1 MNREEIT
8 MKKIHH
14 LLALV
19 VIGALTFTSCDGF
32 LDMQPTNSGNAE
44 GAVAT
49 VADAQVA
56 MNGVMSA
63 MTSSSYYGRNFFMYG
78 DAKGGDLTIFSAGR
92 GSDALYTFNHTA
104 NSGSYSGFWS
114 QGYYCILQVN
124 TLLSNIK
131 KQEEAGSTED
141 FSFVKGQALTLRAL
155 FYFDLVR
162 LYGLPYNYDK
172 ASYGVPNITEPLTV
186 QAQPTRATVEENY
199 RQILQDLTEGATLL
213 SAKKAKQDGYIGYY
227 ANIALQARVKLYME
241 DYDGAL
247 QAAEEIIDSGA
258 YTLYQPGEWVASW
271 SRQFGAESI
280 FELGITTEE
289 SDLGRNSLG
298 FYLMRYG
305 QVKNAMGWFL
315 ASDYF
320 LNRLGE
326 DETDVRWGIMDNDEY
341 WVDNEIERKGAC
353 YKYMGGTSLP
363 GDGKATN
370 TAVNIK
376 IIRLSEIYLIAAEAA
391 LHSTKSDAGT
401 AAEYLNEIRKRAPQL
416 APATAATIT
425 GDMIL
430 EERSKELFAEGQ
442 RFFDMMRMNKTI
454 EFNDDFQDVP
464 VSQRAKTIDRTF
476 EKIVLPI
483 SQDEI
488 NANPALESQQNKG
501 Y

>member
-1 MNREEIT
+1 
-8 MKKIHH
+8 MKKIYH

-19 VIGALTFTSCDGF
+19 VLSAFTFTSCDGF
-32 LDMQPTNSGNAE
+32 LDMQPTNSGNAD
-44 GAVAT
+44 GAIST
-49 VADAQVA
+49 VADAKVA
-56 MNGVMSA
+56 LNGVMSA

-92 GSDALYTFNHTA
+92 GLDAFYTFNHTP
-104 NSGSYSGFWS
+104 NSNSYSGFWS
-114 QGYYCILQVN
+114 RGYYCILQVN
-124 TLLSNIK
+124 SLLKNIRE
-131 KQEEAGSTED
+131 QEEKGSLED
-141 FSFVKGQALTLRAL
+141 FSYVKGQALTLRAL

-172 ASYGVPNITEPLTV
+172 TAYGVPNITEPLTV

-199 RQILQDLTEGATLL
+199 RQILQDLSDGATFL
-213 SAKKAKQDGYIGYY
+213 SDDKSKQDGYIGYY

-247 QAAEEIIDSGA
+247 SAAREIIGSGKYEL
-258 YTLYQPGEWVASW
+258 YTPEQWAASW
-271 SRQFGAESI
+271 SKQFGSESI

-289 SDLGRNSLG
+289 SDLGTSSLG

-305 QVKNAMGWFL
+305 QLKNAMGWYL

-326 DETDVRWGIMDNDEY
+326 DETDARWGVMDNDEY
-341 WVDNEIERKGAC
+341 WHDFDIERKGAC

-391 LHSTKSDAGT
+391 LHSTKAEAGADA
-401 AAEYLNEIRKRAPQL
+401 AAGYLNEIRKRAPQL
-416 APATAATIT
+416 EPATASTIT
-425 GDMIL
+425 DDMIL
-430 EERSKELFAEGQ
+430 DERSKELFAEGQ

-454 EFNDDFQDVP
+454 EFNDDFQSVP
-464 VSQRAKTIDRTF
+464 VSHREKTIDRTF
-476 EKIVLPI
+476 GKIVLPI

-488 NANPALESQQNKG
+488 NANPALKSQQNEG
-501 Y
+501 YK

>member
-1 MNREEIT
+1 

-14 LLALV
+14 ILALV
-19 VIGALTFTSCDGF
+19 VISALTFTSCDGF

-49 VADAQVA
+49 VADAQVV

-92 GSDALYTFNHTA
+92 GLDALYTFNHTA
-104 NSGSYSGFWS
+104 TSGSYSGFWS

-131 KQEEAGSTED
+131 KQEEAGSKED

-162 LYGLPYNYDK
+162 LYGLPYNQDK
-172 ASYGVPNITEPLTV
+172 SSYGVPNITEPLTV

-199 RQILQDLTEGATLL
+199 RQILQDLAEGATLL

-271 SRQFGAESI
+271 SRQFGTESI

-289 SDLGRNSLG
+289 SDKGTGSLG

-341 WVDNEIERKGAC
+341 WVDNKIERKGAC

-401 AAEYLNEIRKRAPQL
+401 AADYLNEIRKRAPQL

-425 GDMIL
+425 DDMIL

-464 VSQRAKTIDRTF
+464 VSHRAKTIDRTF

>member
-1 MNREEIT
+1 

-14 LLALV
+14 ILALV

-92 GSDALYTFNHTA
+92 GLDALYTFNHTA
-104 NSGSYSGFWS
+104 TSGSYSGFWS

-131 KQEEAGSTED
+131 KQEEAGSKED

-162 LYGLPYNYDK
+162 LYGLPYNQDK
-172 ASYGVPNITEPLTV
+172 SSYGVPNITEPLTV

-199 RQILQDLTEGATLL
+199 RQILQDLAEGATLL

-271 SRQFGAESI
+271 SRQFGTESI

-289 SDLGRNSLG
+289 SDKGTGSLG

-341 WVDNEIERKGAC
+341 WVDNKIERKGAC

-425 GDMIL
+425 DDMIL